1 MAVHGRN
8 GRSGHVGLEV
18 HSVLPMLLLHP
29 SGVNNRDTGDTGLVW
44 TQGDREA
51 PTVGVILAHR

>member
-1 MAVHGRN
+1 M
-8 GRSGHVGLEV
+8 GLEV

-51 PTVGVILAHR
+51 PTVGVVLAHR